1 MQPPE
6 HDMWEVQMDCAAVRL
21 IADIKKKHKTIELL
35 TEHKMWVGGKKRA
48 SSISECP
55 LGANIFKLTYRNQQN
70 SIRAPEATKSQA
82 L

>member
-35 TEHKMWVGGKKRA
+35 TEHKMWVSGKKACKLDIRVPPRGEH
-48 SSISECP
+48 IW
-55 LGANIFKLTYRNQQN
+55 ANIQEPTN
-70 SIRAPEATKSQA
+70 SIRAPAATKSQA